1 MDLNKIKQYYYD
13 GWGAIHD
20 YGDIAVVIS
29 DAFRDP
35 TDWNGFM
42 SSGFKNVILDTH
54 LYQVFSAGQL
64 AMDIGAHVSSACGIG
79 KQLGGV
85 DKWTVIGEW
94 SGALTDVS
102 PPPRPPSSPPLIES
116 SAQSGSTASAAAPDT
131 TTPSRARGTLVVAPS
146 GLRGP

>member
-1 MDLNKIKQYYYD
+1 LDLNKIKQYYYD

-102 PPPRPPSSPPLIES
+102 PPPPGPPPPHH
-116 SAQSGSTASAAAPDT
+116 
-131 TTPSRARGTLVVAPS
+131 
-146 GLRGP
+146 